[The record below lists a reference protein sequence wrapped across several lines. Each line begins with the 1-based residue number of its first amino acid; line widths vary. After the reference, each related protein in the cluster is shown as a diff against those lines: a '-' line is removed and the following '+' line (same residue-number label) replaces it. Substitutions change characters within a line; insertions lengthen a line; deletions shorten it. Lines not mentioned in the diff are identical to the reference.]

1 MHLENY
7 TNINIFKKAFEH
19 REIST
24 SKNVIA
30 HSDNFTEGP
39 DVGHHGSQFNPYTN
53 NQGTTAGKPTLNKTI
68 C

>member
-7 TNINIFKKAFEH
+7 TNINIFKKAFNH

-30 HSDNFTEGP
+30 HSDNLTEGP
-39 DVGHHGSQFNPYTN
+39 AASHAGGFNPYTN
-53 NQGTTAGKPTLNKTI
+53 NQGTTCGKQSTPNNTI